1 MCISS
6 YTFSVIIHVK
16 NSAKFKVMGYY
27 VSTPSERR
35 VVIMDP
41 RDDLDEDAA
50 THIVAYLFEEGFIDE
65 SEEIS
70 CEIVSH

>member
-1 MCISS
+1 
-6 YTFSVIIHVK
+6 
-16 NSAKFKVMGYY
+16 MGYY